1 MQGKE
6 IRAYSRSPYIK
17 RTKIFVLKQ
26 IWTGTFVILC
36 KAELLHNNEKD
47 LVLYLTKEGFI
58 VTIKKQ
64 NALCF

>member
-26 IWTGTFVILC
+26 VWTRIFVILC